1 MTLLRGKWRTAAA
14 CISLLQLAVVGHG
27 PLLVGHGQDESVK
40 AGCVTAPSDE
50 EVLLL
55 HVEVELVAWCRS
67 SAQGQEVALLLP
79 TVDVGVG
86 TQRGR

>member
-1 MTLLRGKWRTAAA
+1 MN
-14 CISLLQLAVVGHG
+14 SDNN
-27 PLLVGHGQDESVK
+27 DEMVDK
-40 AGCVTAPSDE
+40 GRALGFWGLTSDE